1 MIRPKVLDSIGITKG
16 KRVDLRAAQVGLSD
30 DGADGSRD
38 VGYGG
43 HVVVSDG
50 RRSLSWL
57 VGWMDLILRLGFRR
71 GICTAGW
78 LHNVNQVSGLLI
90 ISLTAYR

>member
-50 RRSLSWL
+50 RRSLWWL
-57 VGWMDLILRLGFRR
+57 VKWISFFDLAFSEVYVRLIGSTNLRCL
-71 GICTAGW
+71 AE
-78 LHNVNQVSGLLI
+78 
-90 ISLTAYR
+90 